1 MKVLAAAL
9 FLTLPAVAQM
19 NLPPGTSSAVP
30 QEQAAPSAAQV
41 SLAKAEDAIAN
52 GNYAD
57 AVTLLTP
64 MANDTQTNA
73 RVFYDLGFAQDALN
87 HNDDAATAYSKSLT
101 LKADDAGTRVSL
113 GLLYARTGD
122 AAKAEEQLRAA
133 TKIPNAEKDLLARA
147 WRALAEIDLKSKP
160 EQARNDLIA
169 ALRYS
174 PETPDDAATAA
185 EIAEA
190 LGDDAAAE
198 KAYAH
203 AFAMSPASVD
213 VAMGYA
219 RTLTRLKKFADA
231 DQVLASAL
239 TQHPN
244 NHALLAERASE
255 QLLQGKAE
263 AAVPTLESL
272 HSAEPQNVA
281 IALLLARA
289 YAAAGAPAKSE
300 PIYTALMKV
309 SPDDVTLLTE
319 AGDNLIRLR
328 RSPEAEPLLQKAVS
342 QPDKFPSQA
351 ALAQAAGELAFAASS
366 NKDAETVLKALAIRD
381 PLAAPAAPFTFLAAS
396 AHDTLHHTKQA
407 VETYR
412 LFLSQSGGKF
422 PDQEWQAQQRLQ
434 LLTRAK

>member
-1 MKVLAAAL
+1 MKLLAAT
-9 FLTLPAVAQM
+9 FLLAVPAVAQM
-19 NLPPGTSSAVP
+19 DMPPGTSSAVP
-30 QEQAAPSAAQV
+30 HEQAAPSPAQV
-41 SLAKAEDAIAN
+41 VLAKAEDAIAN
-52 GNYAD
+52 GKYAD
-57 AVTLLTP
+57 AVALLTP
-64 MANDTQTNA
+64 MANDAQANA

-87 HNDDAATAYSKSLT
+87 QNTEAATAYAKSLA
-101 LKADDAGTRVSL
+101 LKADDVTTRVSL
-113 GLLYARTGD
+113 GLLYGRMGD
-122 AAKAEEQLRAA
+122 TAKAEEQLRAA
-133 TKIPNAEKDLLARA
+133 TRIPNGEKDLLARA
-147 WRALAEIDLKSKP
+147 WRALAEIDLKSNP
-160 EQARNDLIA
+160 EQARNDLLG

-203 AFAMSPASVD
+203 AFALNPASID

-219 RTLTRLKKFADA
+219 RTLTRLKKPTEA
-231 DQVLASAL
+231 DQVIASAL
-239 TQHPN
+239 TQHPD

-255 QLLQGKAE
+255 QLLQGKPE

-272 HSAEPQNVA
+272 HTAEPTNVA

-300 PIYTALMKV
+300 PIYAALMKA
-309 SPDDVTLLTE
+309 SPDDVTLMTE
-319 AGDNLIRLR
+319 AADNLIRLR

-342 QPDKFPSQA
+342 RPDQFPSKT

-381 PLAAPAAPFTFLAAS
+381 PLAPAAAPFTFLAAS

-407 VETYR
+407 AETYR

-434 LLTRAK
+434 ILTRTK

>member
-1 MKVLAAAL
+1 MKILAAA
-9 FLTLPAVAQM
+9 FLLSLPATAQIDM
-19 NLPPGTSSAVP
+19 PPGTTSAVP
-30 QEQAAPSAAQV
+30 QEQATPSAAQV
-41 SLAKAEDAIAN
+41 SLTKAEDAIAN
-52 GNYAD
+52 GKYAD

-64 MANDTQTNA
+64 MATDTQTNP

-87 HNDDAATAYSKSLT
+87 KNDEAATAYTKAVA
-101 LKADDAGTRVSL
+101 LKADDATTRVSL
-113 GLLYARTGD
+113 GLLYARIGD
-122 AAKAEEQLRAA
+122 TAKAEEQLRAA
-133 TKIPNAEKDLLARA
+133 TKIPGAEKGLLARA
-147 WRALAEIDLKSKP
+147 WRALAEIDLKGNP

-174 PETPDDAATAA
+174 PETLDDAATAA

-203 AFAMSPASVD
+203 AFALNPASID
-213 VAMGYA
+213 VATGYA
-219 RTLTRLKKFADA
+219 RTLTRLKKPVEA
-231 DQVLASAL
+231 DQVIASAL

-244 NHALLAERASE
+244 SHVLLAERASE
-255 QLLQGKAE
+255 QLLQGKTE
-263 AAVPTLESL
+263 AALPTLESL
-272 HSAEPQNVA
+272 HASEPDNVA

-300 PIYTALMKV
+300 PIYTALMKA
-309 SPDDVTLLTE
+309 SPDDVTLMTE
-319 AGDNLIRLR
+319 AADNLIRLR

-342 QPDKFPSQA
+342 HPDQFPSKT

-366 NKDAETVLKALAIRD
+366 NKDAETVLKALAIRE
-381 PLAAPAAPFTFLAAS
+381 PIAPAAAPFTFLSAS

-407 VETYR
+407 VEAYR

-434 LLTRAK
+434 ILTRAK

>member
-1 MKVLAAAL
+1 MKILAAAL
-9 FLTLPAVAQM
+9 LLSMPAIAQM
-19 NLPPGTSSAVP
+19 DMPPGTTSPVP

-52 GNYAD
+52 GKYAD

-64 MANDTQTNA
+64 MATEAQTNA

-87 HNDDAATAYSKSLT
+87 KNDEAAAAYTKAIA
-101 LKADDAGTRVSL
+101 LKADDATTRVSL
-113 GLLYARTGD
+113 GLLYARVGD
-122 AAKAEEQLRAA
+122 TAKAEEQLRAA
-133 TKIPNAEKDLLARA
+133 TKIPGAEKDLLARA
-147 WRALAEIDLKSKP
+147 WRALAEIDLKANP

-174 PETPDDAATAA
+174 PETPDDAATAS

-190 LGDDAAAE
+190 LGDDDAAE

-203 AFAMSPASVD
+203 AFAMNPASID
-213 VAMGYA
+213 VATGYA
-219 RTLTRLKKFADA
+219 RTLTRLKKFTDA
-231 DQVLASAL
+231 DQVIASAL
-239 TQHPN
+239 TRHPN

-263 AAVPTLESL
+263 AALPTLESL
-272 HSAEPQNVA
+272 HASEPENVA

-300 PIYTALMKV
+300 PIYAALMKA
-309 SPDDVTLLTE
+309 SPDDVTLMTE
-319 AGDNLIRLR
+319 AADNLIRLR
-328 RSPEAEPLLQKAVS
+328 RSPEAEPLLQKAVAH
-342 QPDKFPSQA
+342 PDQFPSKT

-366 NKDAETVLKALAIRD
+366 NKDAETVLKALAIRE
-381 PLAAPAAPFTFLAAS
+381 PISPAAAPFTFLLAS

-407 VETYR
+407 VEAYR

-434 LLTRAK
+434 ILTRAK